1 MSEDYSGFQ
10 IFLKYIS
17 RGFQEF
23 PTSGDKIWTV
33 SKKHKLEIRYMTATQ
48 RDRYQNFVQKMTV
61 NLHKTRLKLN
71 LV

>member
-1 MSEDYSGFQ
+1 MSFQ
-10 IFLKYIS
+10 LVAIKFGLFQKKY
-17 RGFQEF
+17 
-23 PTSGDKIWTV
+23 
-33 SKKHKLEIRYMTATQ
+33 KLEIRYMTATQ